1 MIKIQ
6 SDSEDE
12 CEVDLRDSGKVE
24 VIAEVKDESKG
35 HLLQLMKKVQ

>member
-6 SDSEDE
+6 SDSEDD
-12 CEVDLRDSGKVE
+12 CEVDLRDSGRVE

-35 HLLQLMKKVQ
+35 HLL